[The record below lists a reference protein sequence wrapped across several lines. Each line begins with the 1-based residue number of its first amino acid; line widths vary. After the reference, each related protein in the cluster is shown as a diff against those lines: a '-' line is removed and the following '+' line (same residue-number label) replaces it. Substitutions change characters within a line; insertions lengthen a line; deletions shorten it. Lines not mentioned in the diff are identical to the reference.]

1 MNDRPYF
8 MCEYAHAMGVGPG
21 NTEAYWQEIYHYDN
35 LIGGCVWEMVDHAV
49 LHEDGSYTYGGDHGE
64 YVNDGNFCVDGMFY
78 PDRTPSAGAKII
90 KFIYRPIRLRHLF
103 GDVFELFN
111 TTAFSDGDRYQM
123 IVIWNDGTTVDVP
136 VTAGPLQKVRVTVP
150 LGAEVNGTQIA
161 DVVVKDKKA
170 DAVVSE
176 GSIILKQAGI
186 PAPTATN
193 FPAEASVEN
202 GRFTLKLPNG
212 KTLTTADEGTLLY
225 RAGTDNDSIF
235 GIYSNMPPYYGQK
248 EALKSCEKTASGY
261 KVVSEVKNRIAKYL
275 VEDLYE
281 GTAEG
286 ILVTSRIHKTV
297 GVGTL
302 PRFAKSFR
310 LDESFDDVTYT
321 ARTGESYADMK
332 EQFPVRTV
340 SCKVADMTE
349 PNIRPQES
357 GNRCD
362 CTCAAVSDGS
372 TTVTFE
378 AVEKPFELNIK
389 PYTDEALKHMRHRE
403 DEVRTGTYV
412 TINAFQMGIG
422 TGACGPGIA
431 PEFKYS
437 SDKAYELKFLIKC

>member
-1 MNDRPYF
+1 
-8 MCEYAHAMGVGPG
+8 GVGPG
-21 NTEAYWQEIYHYDN
+21 NTEAYWQEIYRYDN

-49 LHEDGSYTYGGDHGE
+49 LHADGTYTYGGDHGE
-64 YVNDGNFCVDGMFY
+64 YVHDGNFCVDGMFY
-78 PDRTPSAGAKII
+78 PDRKPSAGAKII

-111 TTAFSDGDRYQM
+111 TTAFSEGDRYRM
-123 IVIWNDGTTVDVP
+123 TVTWNDGKKVDVP

-161 DVVVKDKKA
+161 DVVVRDRKT

-176 GSIILKQAGI
+176 GSLILKQEGI
-186 PAPTATN
+186 AAPATTS
-193 FPAEASVEN
+193 FPAGASVEN

-248 EALKSCEKTASGY
+248 EKLKSCEKTAAGY

-281 GTAEG
+281 GTDDG
-286 ILVTSRIHKTV
+286 ILVTSRIHKTI

-349 PNIRPQES
+349 PNLRPQES

-362 CTCAAVSDGS
+362 CTSASVSDGS
-372 TTVTFE
+372 ATVTFE

-389 PYTDEALKHMRHRE
+389 PYTDEALKHMKHRE

-431 PEFKYS
+431 PEYKYS
-437 SDKAYELKFLIKC
+437 SDEAYELKFLIKC

>member
-1 MNDRPYF
+1 MS
-8 MCEYAHAMGVGPG
+8 GKWW
-21 NTEAYWQEIYHYDN
+21 TI
-35 LIGGCVWEMVDHAV
+35 
-49 LHEDGSYTYGGDHGE
+49 YGGDHGE

-123 IVIWNDGTTVDVP
+123 IVTWNDGTTVDVP

-186 PAPTATN
+186 PAPAVTN
-193 FPAEASVEN
+193 FPAEASVED

-332 EQFPVRTV
+332 EQFPIRTV

-362 CTCAAVSDGS
+362 CTSASVSDG
-372 TTVTFE
+372 TATVTFE
-378 AVEKPFELNIK
+378 AVEKPYELNIK